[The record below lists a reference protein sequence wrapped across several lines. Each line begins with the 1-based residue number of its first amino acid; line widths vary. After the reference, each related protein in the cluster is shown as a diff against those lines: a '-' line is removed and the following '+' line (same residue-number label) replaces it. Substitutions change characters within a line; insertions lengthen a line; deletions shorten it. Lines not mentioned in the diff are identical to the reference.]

1 MKKVIIRIPEKLC
14 EQIINDLLRV
24 HCFAYERVGFVI
36 GRSKDLPE
44 NKILI
49 LITEYIPIAD
59 EHYIDDDTVGAR
71 INSEAIRSAMQIA
84 MERKCSIFHVHKHY
98 GNGTPSFSR
107 TDLVELPG
115 IAEAMVN
122 ANPENVHGVLLL
134 SEDGADVLLKVKP
147 SKGTVSLEKIVRVG
161 YPMSFNNKW
170 YQNVKFDENRY
181 DRQSFLGEWSQHI
194 LSKIKVGVI
203 GLGGG
208 GSHIIQQLAHLG
220 VLNYV
225 LFDDDHVEN
234 SNLNRLVGA
243 TNIDSKLKVRK
254 TDIAYRL
261 ILGIQPNAHIEIVN
275 KKWQEQTDS
284 VQICDIILG
293 AVDSFAGRRDI
304 ELECRR
310 YFIPYIDIGMDVRIV
325 SPDPPRLYGQVI
337 LSLPGGPCM
346 QCIEY
351 LTDHLLAKEA
361 EKYGDAGKHPQ
372 VIWSNGVLASNAV
385 GILVDLITGWSKKN
399 KVQFFQEY
407 DGNAITLVKSY
418 RLNYL
423 GDQPCPH
430 YPLSEAGPINWD
442 KFKA

>member
-1 MKKVIIRIPEKLC
+1 MKKVIIRIPEELC
-14 EQIINDLLRV
+14 QKIICDLLRE
-24 HCFAYERVGFVI
+24 HSFASERVGFVI
-36 GRSKDLPE
+36 GKSKELPGS
-44 NKILI
+44 KILI
-49 LITEYIPIAD
+49 LITEYLPISD
-59 EHYIDDDTVGAR
+59 ELYINDDTVGAR

-84 MERKCSIFHVHKHY
+84 MDRKCSIFHVHKHY
-98 GNGTPSFSR
+98 GTGSPSFSR
-107 TDLVELPG
+107 TDLIELPS
-115 IAEAMVN
+115 IAESMVN
-122 ANPENVHGVLLL
+122 ANPDNVHGVLLL
-134 SEDGADVLLKVKP
+134 NDDSADVLLKMKP
-147 SKGTVSLEKIVRVG
+147 SKGKGLLEKIVRVG
-161 YPMSFNNKW
+161 YPMTFNIQW
-170 YQNVKFDENRY
+170 YQNVKIDENRY
-181 DRQSFLGEWSQHI
+181 DRQSFLGEWAQHI

-220 VLNYV
+220 ILNYV

-243 TNIDSKLKVRK
+243 TTVDSELKVRK

-261 ILGIQPNAHIEIVN
+261 ILGIQPNAQIEIVN
-275 KKWQEQTDS
+275 KKWQEQTES
-284 VQICDIILG
+284 LQICDIILG
-293 AVDSFAGRRDI
+293 AIDSFAGRRDI

-310 YFIPYIDIGMDVRIV
+310 YFIPYIDIGMDVRIL

-337 LSLPGGPCM
+337 LSLPGEPCM
-346 QCIEY
+346 HCIEY

-372 VIWSNGVLASNAV
+372 VIWSNGVLASNAI
-385 GILVDLITGWSKKN
+385 GIFVDLITGWSKKN
-399 KVQFFQEY
+399 KLHFFQEY

-430 YPLSEAGPINWD
+430 YPLSEAGPINWGKYKD
-442 KFKA
+442 